1 LAPKGAS
8 VLLDI
13 APLFETVED
22 VERAPQIMERLLA
35 DERYRA
41 HLRGR
46 GDHQVVMLGYFDSHR
61 DGGVAAARWSLQKA
75 QAALV
80 ETLGRHGI
88 ALTLFHGRGSTVSRS
103 GGRQQEG
110 VLAAPPGTI
119 AGQLRMTEQGETI
132 NSKYGLRGIAVRS
145 LEQTL
150 SSVLLVTSRPP
161 RTPPQAGR
169 WQAVMEDIAA
179 ASRAAYQKL
188 LSESGDF
195 RAYFRA
201 ATPIDVIERIGSKS
215 ERAEHVG
222 VQAEE
227 TRAAQWIFAW
237 TQNRCLLPSWYGV
250 ATGLKQAH
258 ELHGEALLLEMFEQW
273 HFFRVLV
280 LDTATA
286 LAKADVEIMALYSR
300 LAGEL
305 HERFFPS
312 IRAEYQSC
320 VDQVLRLSRQSEL
333 LEASRTLRRA
343 IRLRNPYV
351 DPMSFLQVDL
361 LERWRANGRQNDA
374 VLQALIAS
382 VNGIAHAMQT
392 AG

>member
-1 LAPKGAS
+1 
-8 VLLDI
+8 
-13 APLFETVED
+13 
-22 VERAPQIMERLLA
+22 
-35 DERYRA
+35 
-41 HLRGR
+41 
-46 GDHQVVMLGYFDSHR
+46 
-61 DGGVAAARWSLQKA
+61 
-75 QAALV
+75 
-80 ETLGRHGI
+80 RHGV

-215 ERAEHVG
+215 ERAEHMG

-250 ATGLKQAH
+250 ATGLEQAH
-258 ELHGEALLLEMFEQW
+258 ELHGEALLLEMFEHW

-320 VDQVLRLSRQSEL
+320 VNQVLRLSRQSEL
-333 LEASRTLRRA
+333 LEESRTLRRA